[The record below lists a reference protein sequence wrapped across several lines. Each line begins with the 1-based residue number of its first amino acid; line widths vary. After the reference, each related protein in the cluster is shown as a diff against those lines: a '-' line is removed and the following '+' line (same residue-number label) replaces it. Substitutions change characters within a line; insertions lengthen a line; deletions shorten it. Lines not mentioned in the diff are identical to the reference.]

1 MREIKF
7 RAFHKA
13 RKKMLEVTNLNF
25 MEKENIQCEYREK
38 PFLFSTISQGEIE
51 LMQFT
56 NTYDDDKTGICEGDI
71 LFYDTDDGFRIA
83 EIFSDSVFS
92 GFRLYPRISYEFSF
106 EDDEYNDESTIE
118 FVKKYNPE
126 HKNFIIIGNKYENPE
141 LLEMVE

>member
-1 MREIKF
+1 MKEIKY
-7 RAFHKA
+7 RAWNKHSKE
-13 RKKMLEVTNLNF
+13 MLEIIQINF
-25 MEKENIQCEYREK
+25 RDNYLDYSDVNSENGTRRLLLKEV
-38 PFLFSTISQGEIE
+38 E

-56 NTYDDDKTGICEGDI
+56 NTYDDDKTEICEGDI

-106 EDDEYNDESTIE
+106 EDDEYNNKDTIE

-126 HKNFIIIGNKYENPE
+126 HKNFVIIGNKYENPE
-141 LLEMVE
+141 LLEETE

>member
-1 MREIKF
+1 MI
-7 RAFHKA
+7 
-13 RKKMLEVTNLNF
+13 
-25 MEKENIQCEYREK
+25 
-38 PFLFSTISQGEIE
+38 
-51 LMQFT
+51 LMT
-56 NTYDDDKTGICEGDI
+56 V
-71 LFYDTDDGFRIA
+71 FRIA

-126 HKNFIIIGNKYENPE
+126 HKNFIIIGNKYENPD